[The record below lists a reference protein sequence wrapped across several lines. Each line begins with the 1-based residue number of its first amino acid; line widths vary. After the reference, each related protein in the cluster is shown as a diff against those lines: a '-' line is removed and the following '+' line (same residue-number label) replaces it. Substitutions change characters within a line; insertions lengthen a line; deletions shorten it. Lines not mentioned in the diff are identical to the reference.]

1 MLATE
6 EKTPETAAPP
16 APSSGPV
23 LKRRL
28 TLAGLVVALGVAVG
42 LGSGIGAVPIS
53 AGELGHILLHGLG
66 LGQGG
71 FEEQQFT
78 VLSVIRLPRVLL
90 GVLVGASLGMAGAA
104 MQGLFRNP
112 LADPA
117 LIGISSGAS
126 LAAVLM
132 IVLGVNTLGVN
143 TLGQSDLVGAGT
155 AGHTEA
161 QGGLLRWFTGLAG
174 YYALSVAAFM
184 GACLT
189 TLLVYQLS
197 KVGGKA
203 VITTMMLV
211 GIAANALTQA
221 FTGLLI
227 SMATDAQLR
236 SITFWGLGSL
246 AGATWEA
253 VRTIAPL
260 LALPLLLLPRLSK
273 ALNAF
278 ALGETEAAYLGVNVR
293 FVKRAVIVLTTLAV
307 GVSVSVAGTIGFIGL
322 VIPHILRLF
331 VGADHRFILPG
342 SALLGAAVLTAA
354 DLVSRTVV
362 APAEL
367 PIGIVTAFIGTP
379 VFLYIILK
387 NKPVDSR

>member
-1 MLATE
+1 MLIA
-6 EKTPETAAPP
+6 EKQTPDPTALP
-16 APSSGPV
+16 ANPQHAA
-23 LKRRL
+23 LRRRL
-28 TLAGLVVALGVAVG
+28 TLLGLVVVLVIVVAV
-42 LGSGIGAVPIS
+42 GSGIGAVRIS
-53 AGELGHILLHGLG
+53 ASELGHILLYSLG

-71 FEEQQFT
+71 FEEQQLT

-90 GVLVGASLGMAGAA
+90 GVLIGASLGMAGAA

-126 LAAVLM
+126 LFAVLM
-132 IVLGVNTLGVN
+132 IVLGVNTLG
-143 TLGQSDLVGAGT
+143 QSDLAGDGSV
-155 AGHTEA
+155 ANSEL
-161 QGGLLRWFTGLAG
+161 QGGLFRQFTGLAG
-174 YYALSVAAFM
+174 YYALSLASFV

-211 GIAANALTQA
+211 GIAANAITQA
-221 FTGLLI
+221 CTGLII
-227 SMATDAQLR
+227 SMATDAQIR

-246 AGATWEA
+246 AGASWEA

-278 ALGETEAAYLGVNVR
+278 ALGETEASYLGVNVR
-293 FVKRAVIVLTTLAV
+293 FVKRAVIVLTTLCV
-307 GVSVSVAGTIGFIGL
+307 GVSVSLAGTIGFIGL

-342 SALLGAAVLTAA
+342 SALLGAAILTAS
-354 DLVSRTVV
+354 DVLSRTIV

-367 PIGIVTAFIGTP
+367 PIGIITAFIGTP
-379 VFLYIILK
+379 VFLYIILQEK
-387 NKPVDSR
+387 GKQV

>member
-6 EKTPETAAPP
+6 EKTPETVALP
-16 APSSGPV
+16 APSSGQA

-28 TLAGLVVALGVAVG
+28 TLVGLVVALVVAVG

-53 AGELGHILLHGLG
+53 ARELWHILLHSLG

-71 FEEQQFT
+71 FEEQQLT

-90 GVLVGASLGMAGAA
+90 GALIGASLGMAGAA

-126 LAAVLM
+126 LFAVLM
-132 IVLGVNTLGVN
+132 IVLGVNTLG
-143 TLGQSDLVGAGT
+143 QSDLSGLVGAGSV
-155 AGHTEA
+155 ANSEL
-161 QGGLLRWFTGLAG
+161 QGGLLRQFTGLAG
-174 YYALSVAAFM
+174 YYALSVASFA

-211 GIAANALTQA
+211 GIAANAITQA
-221 FTGLLI
+221 FTGLII

-253 VRTIAPL
+253 VRTVAPL

-278 ALGETEAAYLGVNVR
+278 ALGETEASYLGVNIR

-322 VIPHILRLF
+322 VIPHILRLLA
-331 VGADHRFILPG
+331 GADHRFILPG
-342 SALLGAAVLTAA
+342 SALLGAAVLTAS
-354 DLVSRTVV
+354 DLLSRTLV

-367 PIGIVTAFIGTP
+367 PIGIITAFIGTP

-387 NKPVDSR
+387 NKAVDGR

>member
-1 MLATE
+1 MIATE
-6 EKTPETAAPP
+6 ETKTEPQALP
-16 APSSGPV
+16 AQPQRDA
-23 LKRRL
+23 LRRRV
-28 TLAGLVVALGVAVG
+28 TLVGLVALLVVVVA
-42 LGSGIGAVPIS
+42 LGSGIGAVRIS
-53 AGELGHILLHGLG
+53 ASELWHILLYSLG

-71 FEEQQFT
+71 FEEQQLT
-78 VLSVIRLPRVLL
+78 VLSVIRLPRVVL
-90 GVLVGASLGMAGAA
+90 GVLIGASLGMAGAA

-126 LAAVLM
+126 LFAVLM
-132 IVLGVNTLGVN
+132 IVLGVNTLG
-143 TLGQSDLVGAGT
+143 QSDLTGLVGAGSL
-155 AGHTEA
+155 ANSEL
-161 QGGLLRWFTGLAG
+161 QGGLLRQFTGLFG
-174 YYALSVAAFM
+174 YYALSLASFV

-203 VITTMMLV
+203 VITTMLLV
-211 GIAANALTQA
+211 GIAANAITQA
-221 FTGLLI
+221 LTGLII
-227 SMATDAQLR
+227 SMATDAQIR

-246 AGATWEA
+246 AGASWEA
-253 VRTIAPL
+253 VRTIVPL
-260 LALPLLLLPRLSK
+260 LLLPMLLLPRLSK

-278 ALGETEAAYLGVNVR
+278 TLGETEASYLGVNVR

-342 SALLGAAVLTAA
+342 SALLGAAVLTAS
-354 DLVSRTVV
+354 DLVSRTIV

-367 PIGIVTAFIGTP
+367 PIGIITAFIGTP

-387 NKPVDSR
+387 NKRGLA